1 LKRLKARS
9 VRISIYAMIS
19 VDRVA
24 DPVVSCR
31 LDRTRSSW
39 SDPLTRR
46 SRTSILTS
54 RHGIIAAMAGYV
66 VIRITERLQ
75 GGEPLRTAYA
85 VAEANQHRA
94 IALFK
99 LRPDHTAD
107 ERVEAVVALTRIPC
121 LPIQPKPGNHSTSQT
136 ARFLEVSSFLHS
148 PDRLNTR
155 RVRTQ
160 PALRTTWSR
169 PSY

>member
-1 LKRLKARS
+1 
-9 VRISIYAMIS
+9 
-19 VDRVA
+19 
-24 DPVVSCR
+24 
-31 LDRTRSSW
+31 
-39 SDPLTRR
+39 
-46 SRTSILTS
+46 
-54 RHGIIAAMAGYV
+54 MAGYV
-66 VIRITERLQ
+66 LIRITERLH
-75 GGEPLRTAYA
+75 GGETQRTAYV

-121 LPIQPKPGNHSTSQT
+121 LPIQPKPWNHSTSQT

-160 PALRTTWSR
+160 RA
-169 PSY
+169 